1 MTKYSFKYYS
11 GGTELYIFD
20 LPWQQVLDLLKLV
33 HDEDDL
39 DEWDERDLDE
49 GDDTRNGEG
58 MYVGDPQGVPGEDP
72 NVKYV
77 QSNWKMEFKIN
88 GFNIAS

>member
-1 MTKYSFKYYS
+1 M
-11 GGTELYIFD
+11 
-20 LPWQQVLDLLKLV
+20 
-33 HDEDDL
+33 

-58 MYVGDPQGVPGEDP
+58 MYVGDPQGVPSEDP

-77 QSNWKMEFKIN
+77 QVIRIISDTVSHRIRLVNV
-88 GFNIAS
+88 S